1 MRRHPEND
9 MFSKP
14 IPTVRDYQSRRCLLR
29 NAASRYQ
36 MGRAAPT
43 PDLSRD
49 GQETKM
55 PEAAGSP
62 RLLKRSGLHEI

>member
-9 MFSKP
+9 EFSKRDFSD
-14 IPTVRDYQSRRCLLR
+14 RDYQSRRCLLR

-36 MGRAAPT
+36 IGRAAPT

-49 GQETKM
+49 GQETRM
-55 PEAAGSP
+55 PEASDSP
-62 RLLKRSGLHEI
+62 RHLKRFGLQEI